1 MENPWKTTAII
12 PADKLERSMTG
23 IVGFRVMEPIRII
36 MTGIKR
42 TTTFRLKIEEILS
55 SIPSIVSV
63 PVRTSAFVRKPKTA

>member
-42 TTTFRLKIEEILS
+42 TTDVQIEIEEILS

-63 PVRTSAFVRKPKTA
+63 PVRTSSICTKA